1 MVIEFKIDQK
11 VFYSSKRCEV
21 YDFWMSL
28 PMSTD
33 PDLENWSDLEIGC
46 MVVMRTLVRT
56 LKKKPNSSL
65 KLNWAPADLT
75 MWIALA
81 GPSEGLS
88 GRQDLDWAYRL
99 VSLSVDYNRT
109 RLNLPLEVVR
119 HQFAFSNVHDD
130 LKTRPEFWINSGNI
144 LPVIFF
150 FGNFRIVFYWEI
162 TEIEINL
169 VRQSDSTSIKKELKS
184 ITKFV
189 PNGFWHFVL
198 E

>member
-1 MVIEFKIDQK
+1 MVIEFKFDQK

-33 PDLENWSDLEIGC
+33 PDLENWSDLEIGG

-150 FGNFRIVFYWEI
+150 SEI
-162 TEIEINL
+162 LELFSIEKLQRLKLIL
-169 VRQSDSTSIKKELKS
+169 WDSLTLPQLKK
-184 ITKFV
+184 
-189 PNGFWHFVL
+189 N
-198 E
+198 